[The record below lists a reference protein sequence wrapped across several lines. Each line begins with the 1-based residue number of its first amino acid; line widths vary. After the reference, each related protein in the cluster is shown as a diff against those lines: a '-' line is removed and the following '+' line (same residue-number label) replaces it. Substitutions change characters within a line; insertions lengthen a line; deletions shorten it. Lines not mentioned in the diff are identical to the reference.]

1 MKDRRPPDTQLTYS
15 EAFRLKVVSEIESGK
30 LTITDASRLYEINGS
45 HTVYNWLRRYG
56 KNELIRKSVRIE
68 MKGEK
73 DVTKALRDR
82 IRELEQALSSATI
95 ENICGRIHIEEL
107 ESHLTE
113 EEKKTLRSRLSPEQR
128 RILERSKSGIR

>member
-1 MKDRRPPDTQLTYS
+1 MKERNQSAVHLTYS
-15 EAFRLKVVSEIESGK
+15 EAFRLKVVKEIETGK
-30 LTITDASRLYEINGS
+30 LTVAEASRLYEINGAE
-45 HTVYNWLRRYG
+45 TIYIWIRKYG

-73 DVTKALRDR
+73 DINKALKEK
-82 IRELEQALSSATI
+82 IRELEQALAAATI
-95 ENICGRIHIEEL
+95 ENICSRSHIEEL

-128 RILERSKSGIR
+128 RILDRSTSGIR

>member
-1 MKDRRPPDTQLTYS
+1 MKERKEPAIQLTYS
-15 EAFRLKVVSEIESGK
+15 EAFRLKVVNEIESGK
-30 LTITDASRLYEINGS
+30 LTIAEASRLYEINGNP
-45 HTVYNWLRRYG
+45 TIYNWIRKYG

-73 DVTKALRDR
+73 EINKALKEK
-82 IRELEQALSSATI
+82 IRELEQALAAATV

-128 RILERSKSGIR
+128 RILERTKSGIR

>member
-1 MKDRRPPDTQLTYS
+1 MKERRPPDTKLTYS
-15 EAFRLKVVSEIESGK
+15 EAFRLKVVNEIESGK
-30 LTITDASRLYEINGS
+30 LTIAEASRLYEINGAV
-45 HTVYNWLRRYG
+45 TIYNWIRKYG

-73 DVTKALRDR
+73 EINKALKEK
-82 IRELEQALSSATI
+82 IRELEQALASATV

-128 RILERSKSGIR
+128 RILERTKSGIR